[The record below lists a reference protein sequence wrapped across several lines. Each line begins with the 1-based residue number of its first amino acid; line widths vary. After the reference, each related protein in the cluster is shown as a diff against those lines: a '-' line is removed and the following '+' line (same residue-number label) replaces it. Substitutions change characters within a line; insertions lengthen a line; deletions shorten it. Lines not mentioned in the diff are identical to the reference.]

1 MDQTQGRRK
10 KDDIMKEEITTKDLV
25 IQEALAE
32 IRDITHLLTQ
42 QGYFM
47 HLKTP

>member
-10 KDDIMKEEITTKDLV
+10 KVDIMKEEINTEDSI
-25 IQEALAE
+25 IQEVLLE
-32 IRDITHLLTQ
+32 LININRLLTQ

-47 HLKTP
+47 HMKTP